1 MTRGV
6 ALALVLVASLASGEP
21 APPAPQLRGKDA
33 EPEPVAKV
41 QPELPEKEAAKVG
54 AVAKEPVAERK
65 NEEAPKV
72 AGEVVKEPEKKVTE
86 ESGQPEEP
94 KEEVGVVFEELE
106 SEDGEDSENSEKSAH
121 RPGRPG
127 RGWGRRRPWHG
138 GVHRRRPW
146 HGGGGGCRRWVN
158 CYNGWYGGVQC
169 SGGRYCTLWR

>member
-86 ESGQPEEP
+86 ESGQPEAAPEVKSPIEETEEP
-94 KEEVGVVFEELE
+94 RKGFSKRFDSLE
-106 SEDGEDSENSEKSAH
+106 CLLMHS
-121 RPGRPG
+121 
-127 RGWGRRRPWHG
+127 
-138 GVHRRRPW
+138 
-146 HGGGGGCRRWVN
+146 
-158 CYNGWYGGVQC
+158 
-169 SGGRYCTLWR
+169 